1 MGGEDIATFREYIN
15 GSAASDPF
23 SYDALGGAYRWA
35 SPDTLELQS
44 GFASL
49 GQVNTGFAYIIV
61 ASNTI
66 ARFTVGIGGLA
77 ANVMNRQNAA
87 DVISRH
93 NGEINSV
100 NVSPIGT
107 PATNTLTF
115 DAYPGSVI
123 AMRAGGEKGD
133 VWGIDSRVNQSG
145 SVASHLSIRGR
156 GSVDRRIGGLSVPS
170 ILLDLT
176 SPNGVET
183 TDSVTTYT
191 VRTPPQQNLS
201 LTLESIRRTD
211 VDYGGVFEPDDDYVP
226 YGDRRTWTQGVDL
239 DGVPWKVEFTH
250 DGGEFGYTLIVD
262 DVVIAEGLNYGALR
276 EQANA
281 AVVSLR
287 ARKGDDPF
295 EPLKERGTSFLV
307 LLAAA
312 VLFGVL
318 ASSFA
323 KGLGAGVASRGSGA

>member
-1 MGGEDIATFREYIN
+1 MGGERIATFREYIN

-35 SPDTLELQS
+35 SPDTLELQAGYAS
-44 GFASL
+44 GID
-49 GQVNTGFAYIIV
+49 TGYAYIIV

-77 ANVMNRQNAA
+77 VNVMNRQNAA

-133 VWGIDSRVNQSG
+133 VWGIDSRVNQYG

-156 GSVDRRIGGLSVPS
+156 GSVDRRLVSTSVPS

-183 TDSVTTYT
+183 TSSATTYT
-191 VRTPPQQNLS
+191 VRTPPLQNLS
-201 LTLESIRRTD
+201 LTLESVRRTD
-211 VDYGGVFEPDDDYVP
+211 VDYGGVFAPDDDFIP
-226 YGDRRTWTQGVDL
+226 YGSRRLWAQGVDA
-239 DGVPWKVEFTH
+239 DGEAWKVEYTH
-250 DGGEFGYTLIVD
+250 DGSEFGYTLIVD

-281 AVVSLR
+281 AVKGLR
-287 ARKGDDPF
+287 
-295 EPLKERGTSFLV
+295 ERTTKRDTSTLT
-307 LLAAA
+307 LILIAIAGA
-312 VLFGVL
+312 VFVGVL
-318 ASSFA
+318 ASQFA
-323 KGLGAGVASRGSGA
+323 KGVGQGLAARGSGA